1 MHLERI
7 SIHAKDAL
15 KGSKA
20 EDGEATWK
28 LFGTGMAEIGLEK
41 WRLSGYMELECIDI
55 GNHLV
60 VFEGQP
66 SGF

>member
-1 MHLERI
+1 MERI
-7 SIHAKDAL
+7 FLHAKDGL

-28 LFGTGMAEIGLEK
+28 LFGTRMAEIRLEK
-41 WRLSGYMELECIDI
+41 WRLSGYLELECIDI
-55 GNHLV
+55 GDHLI

-66 SGF
+66 LGF